1 MKALAVIATI
11 ASMMSA
17 SLAAENAPPAKAT
30 PLMTR
35 DLEGIAGKEML
46 VQVVEYPPGGVSQP
60 HRHNASV
67 FVYVLEGTVTM
78 QVAGSPP
85 VTLKPG
91 ETFYEAPGD
100 VHVTSANASSSLPT
114 KFLVYMVK
122 DKGAPVSVPTPGVAP
137 GG

>member
-1 MKALAVIATI
+1 MKSLAVIATI
-11 ASMMSA
+11 LSMISS

-30 PLMTR
+30 PLITR

-46 VQVVEYPPGGVSQP
+46 VLVVEYPPGGVSQP

-78 QVAGSPP
+78 QVAGSAP

-91 ETFYEAPGD
+91 ETFYETPGD
-100 VHVTSANASSSLPT
+100 VHVTSANASSSVPA

-122 DKGAPVSVPTPGVAP
+122 DKGAPASVAAPGITPG
-137 GG
+137 G